1 MLPTVPI
8 HDASVLA
15 KHHDNMIRSLS
26 QRMEAANAANDRQL
40 VALLERERQQLNP
53 VVTSEGIARS
63 LDRWIQG
70 LKQGATNLIAGQTK
84 LQVYQ
89 YRDGSDSW
97 WYAFDPQS
105 GNCVYADSEAELQ
118 GWIDDNYQGK

>member
-15 KHHDNMIRSLS
+15 KHHDNMIRSLN

-53 VVTSEGIARS
+53 MVTPDGMARS
-63 LDRWIQG
+63 LDRWFQALRQNVVTVMG
-70 LKQGATNLIAGQTK
+70 GPTELR
-84 LQVYQ
+84 VYEYQ
-89 YRDGSDSW
+89 DGGDSW
-97 WYAFDPQS
+97 WYAFDPQT
-105 GNCVYADSEAELQ
+105 GDCVYADSEAELQ
-118 GWIDDNYQGK
+118 RWIDDNYPGK